1 MGVTKKYKRKFNI
14 RGGNN
19 NNNTQKNGRT
29 SLFETIGTAAKNA
42 ISGTAN
48 FLEEKGARFLGF
60 KRINSTP
67 SDQPNPQSQSQAQI
81 EEQSSQLYQQ
91 ASNLSTTASNVATGL
106 LNKANQVGA
115 IIVDELNKNIEGPVK
130 NTVSAALS
138 RTVEATKDVLETA
151 NEKLN
156 DPALIEDVK
165 EAAENVANTA
175 EVIEEASEPALNNL
189 IDNTSEIGAKAAS
202 KIGESSVG
210 VALNTAEAIPGVGAV
225 IGLVRD
231 ADNIATAG
239 EAIVEAGAQTAATFA
254 DSLVK
259 AEEAIKNKIAES
271 ASIKNRISEGVN
283 KFNAADNISKKMG
296 LGNVS
301 NSAMTR
307 ASSLLKKGGKLS
319 KKFRKNQR
327 RLSKRLR
334 FK

>member
-1 MGVTKKYKRKFNI
+1 MGVTKKYKRKFSI
-14 RGGNN
+14 RGG
-19 NNNTQKNGRT
+19 NNNTQKNGRA
-29 SLFETIGTAAKNA
+29 SLFETIGTVAKNA

-60 KRINSTP
+60 KRINSNS
-67 SDQPNPQSQSQAQI
+67 SDQPSPQTQTQTEQ
-81 EEQSSQLYQQ
+81 QSSQLYQQ
-91 ASNLSTTASNVATGL
+91 ASNLSTTASNVATGV

-130 NTVSAALS
+130 DTVSAALS

-189 IDNTSEIGAKAAS
+189 IDNASEIGAKAAS

-225 IGLVRD
+225 IGLARD

-239 EAIVEAGAQTAATFA
+239 EAIVEAGAQTVTTFA

-296 LGNVS
+296 LGSVS
-301 NSAMTR
+301 SSAITH
-307 ASSLLKKGGKLS
+307 ASSLLKKGGKSS